1 MYWAEYL
8 EEVIKEQKC
17 LDNIKINIEDQTVE
31 LPKIVKASV
40 FLLEKMIKNQG
51 RNNIFVFP
59 DNEQTPFLLMLS
71 KVIYNILVG
80 KIENQYSPET
90 FKNGQILKIGKKC
103 VTQFLEIGEDSKN

>member
-51 RNNIFVFP
+51 RNNIFVFIRVKLNNRWSMIRRTIINNN
-59 DNEQTPFLLMLS
+59 DFGLIIKSFITR
-71 KVIYNILVG
+71 
-80 KIENQYSPET
+80 
-90 FKNGQILKIGKKC
+90 
-103 VTQFLEIGEDSKN
+103 

>member
-71 KVIYNILVG
+71 KVIYNILVASVYKG
-80 KIENQYSPET
+80 ILHKT
-90 FKNGQILKIGKKC
+90 TKNGLP
-103 VTQFLEIGEDSKN
+103 TY